1 MVCQKPYWSQYRRR
15 NTSSPS
21 DIAMIILLV
30 KNSSSFVNVDKQEQ
44 QKSPDGKTTGQIHH
58 PHGANMDP
66 GEQLKNET
74 IWKGGRE

>member
-1 MVCQKPYWSQYRRR
+1 
-15 NTSSPS
+15 
-21 DIAMIILLV
+21 MIILLV
-30 KNSSSFVNVDKQEQ
+30 KNNSSFVNVDKQEQ

-74 IWKGGRE
+74 I